1 MPKNSA
7 GILLYRFN
15 AKNLEVLLVHPGGP
29 YWAKKEVG
37 AWSIPKGEIEPQED
51 FLQAA
56 IRETQEETGI
66 KAQGKFIPLTSLK
79 QKSGK
84 IIHIWALQGNVETS
98 KIRSNSFEMEWPPR
112 SGHKKVFPEI
122 DKANWFSIVKAQ
134 IKIVPGQLPFL
145 IELEKLVNG
154 QRREKGIP

>member
-15 AKNLEVLLVHPGGP
+15 ANNLEVLLVHPGGP

-37 AWSIPKGEIEPQED
+37 TWSIPKGEIEHHED
-51 FLQAA
+51 FLEAA

-66 KAQGKFIPLTSLK
+66 KAQGSFIPLTSLK

-84 IIHIWALQGNVETS
+84 IIHIWALQKNVETS
-98 KIRSNSFEMEWPPR
+98 KIRSNTFEMEWPPK

-122 DKANWFSIVKAQ
+122 DKANWFSIVNAQ

-145 IELEKLVNG
+145 IELEKLV
-154 QRREKGIP
+154 

>member
-29 YWAKKEVG
+29 YWVKKEVG
-37 AWSIPKGEIEPQED
+37 AWSIPKGEIEPHENL
-51 FLQAA
+51 LQAA

-66 KAQGKFIPLTSLK
+66 KVQGNFIPLTSLK

-84 IIHIWALQGNVETS
+84 VIHIWALQKNVETS
-98 KIRSNSFEMEWPPR
+98 KIRSNTFEMEWPPR

-122 DKANWFSIVKAQ
+122 DKADWFGIVKAQ

-145 IELEKLVNG
+145 IELEKLV
-154 QRREKGIP
+154 